1 MRASAKASALRV
13 SPSLRSGHI
22 TECIWLRYASPKS
35 CFAGLQIRSKRYP
48 RENLKIFTSEERYG
62 SIILD
67 SRA

>member
-35 CFAGLQIRSKRYP
+35 CFAGLQIHSERYP
-48 RENLKIFTSEERYG
+48 RENLNLYIEGEVWQYNT
-62 SIILD
+62 
-67 SRA
+67 